1 MGMIDGDRVYLRP
14 IERADI
20 DRGWLKW
27 VNDHSLNQFLVGSF
41 PVNRDALEQYYE
53 SSQPP
58 GTAMFAI
65 CLKDNDTYIGNG
77 RLSEIDWVHRSCKYG
92 RLIGDSQYRARGYGS
107 EALVLLLRYGFHH
120 LGMNRIF
127 SAALSNNKASIT
139 SNEKTG
145 MKREGIMRQ
154 ALYKGGRFHDL
165 VMLAMLR
172 SDFDE
177 LHGNSAQ

>member
-1 MGMIDGDRVYLRP
+1 MIDGDRVYLRP

-27 VNDHSLNQFLVGSF
+27 VNDHSLNRFLVGSF
-41 PVNRDALEQYYE
+41 PVNRDALERYYE
-53 SSQPP
+53 SSQLSD
-58 GTAMFAI
+58 TAMFAL
-65 CLKDNDTYIGNG
+65 CLKDNDKYIGNG
-77 RLSEIDWVHRSCKYG
+77 RLTEIDWVHRSCKYG
-92 RLIGDSQYRARGYGS
+92 WLIGDSQYRGRGYGS

-127 SAALSNNKASIT
+127 TALLSNNKASIT

-145 MKREGIMRQ
+145 LKREGIMRK
-154 ALYKGGRFHDL
+154 ALYKDGRFHDL
-165 VMLAMLR
+165 VMFAMLR